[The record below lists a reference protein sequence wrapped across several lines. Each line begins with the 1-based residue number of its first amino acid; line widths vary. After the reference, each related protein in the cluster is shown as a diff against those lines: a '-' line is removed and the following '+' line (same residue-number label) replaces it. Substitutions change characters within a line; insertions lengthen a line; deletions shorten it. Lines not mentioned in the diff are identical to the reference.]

1 MNDIFTVDARGLT
14 CPQPVLET
22 KKALEDRI
30 SGPLRVL
37 VDNTTSRENVMR
49 FARNQGCK
57 VETQESGPEQFEI
70 TIIRCGDAPEPANQ
84 EELLPCPVPETNPLR
99 NLVYIGNNCMG
110 RGDDELGTKLMR
122 GFLRTWID
130 STPLPWRMVF
140 INSGVK
146 LTTIDEEAVEALS
159 LLEEKGVDVLSCGTC
174 LEHFNLKDKLRAGKV
189 TNMFE
194 IIESL
199 NSATKVISPD

>member
-30 SGPLRVL
+30 SGPLKVL

-57 VETQESGPEQFEI
+57 VETQENGPEQFEI

-84 EELLPCPVPETNPLR
+84 
-99 NLVYIGNNCMG
+99 
-110 RGDDELGTKLMR
+110 
-122 GFLRTWID
+122 
-130 STPLPWRMVF
+130 
-140 INSGVK
+140 
-146 LTTIDEEAVEALS
+146 
-159 LLEEKGVDVLSCGTC
+159 
-174 LEHFNLKDKLRAGKV
+174 
-189 TNMFE
+189 
-194 IIESL
+194 
-199 NSATKVISPD
+199 